1 MANKLW
7 ISYWFQMRI
16 SLGLLLVLSVMVA
29 CDSTTGASGEST
41 TMAVK
46 TQAMPHEQW
55 TRHQG
60 DNVDLAIVVPD
71 GWETYNTDAGIV
83 LNEYASA
90 TIPDPTLRGIL
101 VHIFVPYID
110 RFSRPSTADTNMAWW
125 VLKQV
130 VSNPDYVGSAL
141 VSEPVAF
148 TWDHY
153 EAAYYLLNN
162 RNETVTMLLALGL
175 PDHSDL
181 VVCHIS
187 APEDQSPRIRPLLS
201 VILGSLR
208 INGAAVDASSL
219 DDLPDPLE
227 FPQNPG

>member
-1 MANKLW
+1 
-7 ISYWFQMRI
+7 MRI

-29 CDSTTGASGEST
+29 CDSITGASGET
-41 TMAVK
+41 TMMAIK
-46 TQAMPHEQW
+46 TPTVSQEEW
-55 TRHQG
+55 THHDG
-60 DNVDLAIVVPD
+60 DDIDLAIVVPE

-90 TIPDPTLRGIL
+90 TVPDPTLRGIL

-110 RFSRPSTADTNMAWW
+110 HFSRPVTADTNMAWW

-130 VSNPDYVGSAL
+130 VSDPDYVGSAL
-141 VSEPVAF
+141 VSQPVAF

-175 PDHSDL
+175 PDHSNL

-187 APEDQSPRIRPLLS
+187 APEDQSPRIRPMLS
-201 VILGSLR
+201 TILGSLH
-208 INGAAVDASSL
+208 INGAAIDPSSL